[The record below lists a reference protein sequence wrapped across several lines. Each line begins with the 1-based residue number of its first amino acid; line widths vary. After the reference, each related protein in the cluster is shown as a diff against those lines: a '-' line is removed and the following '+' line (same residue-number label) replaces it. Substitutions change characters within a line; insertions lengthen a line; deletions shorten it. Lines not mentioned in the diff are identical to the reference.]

1 MTLSAEDKFASFMR
15 AKYEDLCEE
24 HLLTMSDDTIVR
36 VLRTYAPKKTSNG
49 FTLFIVAGW
58 GSVVLGWDDVLLE
71 AMKDFDIVYFETRE
85 KASSTLAKKSKN
97 DIDRLSDDIKETI
110 EILKF
115 DPLKLLLFGSSFGS
129 AILADG
135 FRKNKFDSFLNVL
148 VAPAIQIDLP
158 PGLRYLIPVTPHIIM
173 EPVKPLIRWWLKKSK
188 SESPEQAAK
197 YIRVMNEAE
206 SKKWKNISMNFLFWK
221 WWDVYADVKHNLL
234 LIASEKDKMH
244 EAEIS
249 QKLRELMVNSVYID
263 LGTNK
268 KTHTKP
274 IVDLVREH
282 LKKKQLES
290 EGK

>member
-1 MTLSAEDKFASFMR
+1 MTLSAEDKFTQFMR

-24 HLLTMSDDTIVR
+24 NFLTMSDGTTVR
-36 VLRTYAPKKTSNG
+36 ILQSYAPKKTSNG
-49 FTLFIVAGW
+49 FTIFIVAGW
-58 GSVVLGWDDVLLE
+58 GSVVLGWDIVLLE

-97 DIDRLSDDIKETI
+97 DIDRLSEDIKEAMET
-110 EILKF
+110 LKF
-115 DPLKLLLFGSSFGS
+115 DSSKLLLFGSSFGS

-135 FRKNKFDSFLNVL
+135 FRKDKFDSFLNIL

-158 PGLRYLIPVTPHIIM
+158 PGLRYIIPITPHIIM
-173 EPVKPLIRWWLKKSK
+173 EPVKPFIRWWLRKSK

-206 SKKWKNISMNFLFWK
+206 SKKWKNVSMNFLFWK
-221 WWDVYADVKHNLL
+221 WWDVYAEVKHDLL

-274 IVDLVREH
+274 IVDLIREH
-282 LKKKQLES
+282 LKKKLLES

>member
-1 MTLSAEDKFASFMR
+1 MTLSAEDKFAQFMR
-15 AKYEDLCEE
+15 AKYEDFCEE
-24 HLLTMSDDTIVR
+24 HFLKMSDGTTVR
-36 VLRTYAPKKTSNG
+36 ILRTYAPKKSSNG

-97 DIDRLSDDIKETI
+97 DIDRFSEDIKEAI

-115 DPLKLLLFGSSFGS
+115 DSTKMLLFGSSFGS
-129 AILADG
+129 TILADG

-148 VAPAIQIDLP
+148 IAPAIQMDLP

-206 SKKWKNISMNFLFWK
+206 SKKWKNVSMNFLYWK
-221 WWDVYADVKHNLL
+221 WWDVYAEVKHDLL

-249 QKLRELMVNSVYID
+249 QRLRELMVNSVYID
-263 LGTNK
+263 LETNK
-268 KTHTKP
+268 NTHTKP

-290 EGK
+290 GGK